1 MYVNLKIRILFTFY
15 CLTNIQV
22 FVLAERAVKSKKP
35 EAYMYVSM

>member
-1 MYVNLKIRILFTFY
+1 MYVNLKIRILFT
-15 CLTNIQV
+15 LTNIQV